1 MKAKNR
7 AMIRIRAIPYCQ
19 VSKQGIRREG
29 NAITGIGGWK
39 YDPCGSTRLLEFLDP
54 VDDADVD
61 SQCDDWGKPG
71 IGGPFARVGTIT
83 KASLASNAP

>member
-29 NAITGIGGWK
+29 NAITGIGGLK
-39 YDPCGSTRLLEFLDP
+39 YDPCGSTRLLEFLEL

-71 IGGPFARVGTIT
+71 IGGPFARVGTINN
-83 KASLASNAP
+83 ASGPGF